1 MFWLGLLL
9 NPLMPSYRNTNVS
22 DLRLTRIL
30 KLEVNAGMQQEI
42 RVKRLMCV
50 SLKYVSERMTCV

>member
-1 MFWLGLLL
+1 
-9 NPLMPSYRNTNVS
+9 MPSYRNTNVS